1 VKLCPRDDCD
11 RRYADT
17 VTRTLAVTAA
27 QAVTPTTPSPDAAQ
41 LILAMLLHRF
51 IRARPVFSH
60 DLKRRFSL
68 GTNASSSSPDSSR
81 KIIRTLLTYVWPS
94 GQPAL
99 RARVAISLTL
109 LVGAKLLS
117 IQVPFL
123 FKNIADELEERTR
136 SRALREG
143 AASKGKVAAAA
154 VDDDG
159 DSRSVAAPVPVD
171 ALTIA
176 TALPLALLVGYG
188 AARVTASFC
197 TEIRN
202 TVFATV
208 AQRAIRLVSR
218 DVYRH
223 LFALDH
229 QFHLERQTGALQ
241 RVLDRGSRS
250 INFVLTSLVFNV
262 VPTILEIALVTGIFA
277 VQCGPAYAAIT
288 LSTLATYVG
297 YTVQVTT
304 WRSGIRKDLNRLE
317 AAAANTAVDGLLN
330 YEAVKG
336 FGNEEAELARYD
348 AALERVDKV
357 ALKTQSSLSALNA
370 GQSAI
375 FSIGLTAAMALAA
388 QDIIAGT
395 MSLGDLILVNG
406 LLFQLSIP
414 LNFVGMVY
422 RELRQGLTD
431 MEAMFTLLN
440 TQAKVADAPG
450 AQALVVPERRRS
462 EASSSSSALRPRD
475 APRPLTFNE
484 RVAVS
489 FNNVAFR
496 YDPARPVLADLS
508 FAVPAGTTVGVV
520 GPSGC
525 GKSTLGRL
533 LFRYYD
539 VNGGS
544 VSIHGQ
550 DVRSVRLASLR
561 AALCAVPQDTTLF
574 DASVHDNIAYGRAG
588 GAPVTRADVEAAAR
602 AAALH
607 ETVSR
612 WPAQYDTRV
621 GERGLKLS
629 GGEKQRV
636 AIARA
641 VLRDAPILLCDEASA
656 ALDTATEAAV
666 MAALRSVAAGR
677 TTLLIAH
684 RLSTVMHADNIV
696 VLNAGRVA
704 EEGDHASLI
713 ARAGIYA
720 RLWDTQSQL
729 NEAARTLLEAEK
741 RAKT

>member
-1 VKLCPRDDCD
+1 
-11 RRYADT
+11 
-17 VTRTLAVTAA
+17 
-27 QAVTPTTPSPDAAQ
+27 
-41 LILAMLLHRF
+41 
-51 IRARPVFSH
+51 
-60 DLKRRFSL
+60 
-68 GTNASSSSPDSSR
+68 
-81 KIIRTLLTYVWPS
+81 
-94 GQPAL
+94 
-99 RARVAISLTL
+99 
-109 LVGAKLLS
+109 
-117 IQVPFL
+117 
-123 FKNIADELEERTR
+123 
-136 SRALREG
+136 
-143 AASKGKVAAAA
+143 
-154 VDDDG
+154 
-159 DSRSVAAPVPVD
+159 
-171 ALTIA
+171 
-176 TALPLALLVGYG
+176 
-188 AARVTASFC
+188 
-197 TEIRN
+197 
-202 TVFATV
+202 
-208 AQRAIRLVSR
+208 
-218 DVYRH
+218 
-223 LFALDH
+223 
-229 QFHLERQTGALQ
+229 
-241 RVLDRGSRS
+241 
-250 INFVLTSLVFNV
+250 
-262 VPTILEIALVTGIFA
+262 
-277 VQCGPAYAAIT
+277 
-288 LSTLATYVG
+288 
-297 YTVQVTT
+297 
-304 WRSGIRKDLNRLE
+304 
-317 AAAANTAVDGLLN
+317 
-330 YEAVKG
+330 
-336 FGNEEAELARYD
+336 
-348 AALERVDKV
+348 
-357 ALKTQSSLSALNA
+357 
-370 GQSAI
+370 
-375 FSIGLTAAMALAA
+375 MALAA

-440 TQAKVADAPG
+440 TQARVADAPG
-450 AQALVVPERRRS
+450 AQALVVPERRRID
-462 EASSSSSALRPRD
+462 ASSSSSFPPRDALRPV
-475 APRPLTFNE
+475 TFNE

-496 YDPARPVLADLS
+496 YDAARPVLADLS

-544 VSIHGQ
+544 VAIHGQ

-588 GAPVTRADVEAAAR
+588 GAPVARADVEAAAR

-607 ETVSR
+607 DAVSR